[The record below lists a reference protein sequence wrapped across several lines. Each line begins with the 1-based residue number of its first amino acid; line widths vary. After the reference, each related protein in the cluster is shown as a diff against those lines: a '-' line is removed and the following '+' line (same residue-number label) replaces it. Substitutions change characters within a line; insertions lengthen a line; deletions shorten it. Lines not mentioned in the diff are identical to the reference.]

1 MPMELE
7 PEAERRS
14 SPQSPEWAEPEKP
27 KPLVLLRDTERS
39 WRLKT
44 LETLTPL
51 LPDSIA
57 DQLGEVSIV
66 AEESLDELAEIELDQ
81 ISDLELQPMR
91 IQIGLAFIG
100 FGALA
105 ITFLMLYLYTLYP
118 HLSAIEQVQ
127 HYWYQYVWFVCLG
140 VAGLF
145 MVGRE
150 AMRPPDSEE

>member
-1 MPMELE
+1 MELE

-14 SPQSPEWAEPEKP
+14 SPQRPEWAEPEKP
-27 KPLVLLRDTERS
+27 NPLVVLRNTERS

-51 LPDSIA
+51 LPEPIA
-57 DQLGEVSIV
+57 DQLGDVSLV
-66 AEESLDELAEIELDQ
+66 AEESLNELAEIDLEQ
-81 ISDLELQPMR
+81 ISDLELQPLR
-91 IQIGLAFIG
+91 IQIGLVFIG

-105 ITFLMLYLYTLYP
+105 MMFLMLYLYTLHP
-118 HLSAIEQVQ
+118 QLSAIEQVQ

>member
-1 MPMELE
+1 MEIE

-14 SPQSPEWAEPEKP
+14 SSQSPEWAEPEKP
-27 KPLVLLRDTERS
+27 KPLVLLRNTERS

-51 LPDSIA
+51 LPEPIA

-66 AEESLDELAEIELDQ
+66 AEESLNELADIDLEQ
-81 ISDLELQPMR
+81 ISDLELQPLR
-91 IQIGLAFIG
+91 IQIGLVFIG
-100 FGALA
+100 FGALG
-105 ITFLMLYLYTLYP
+105 IMFLMLYLYTLHP

-150 AMRPPDSEE
+150 AMRPPNSEE

>member
-1 MPMELE
+1 MELE

-14 SPQSPEWAEPEKP
+14 SPQRPEWAEPEKP

-51 LPDSIA
+51 LPESIA

-66 AEESLDELAEIELDQ
+66 AEASLDELAEIELDQ
-81 ISDLELQPMR
+81 ISDLELQPIR
-91 IQIGLAFIG
+91 IQIGLVFIG

-105 ITFLMLYLYTLYP
+105 IMFLMLYLYTLHP
-118 HLSAIEQVQ
+118 HWTALEQVQ
-127 HYWYQYVWFVCLG
+127 HYWYQYIWFVCLG

-150 AMRPPDSEE
+150 AMRSPDSEE